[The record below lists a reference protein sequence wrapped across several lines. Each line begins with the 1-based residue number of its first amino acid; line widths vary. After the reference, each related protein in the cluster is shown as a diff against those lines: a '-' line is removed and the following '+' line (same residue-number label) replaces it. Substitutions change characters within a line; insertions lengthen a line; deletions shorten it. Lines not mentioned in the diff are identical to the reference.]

1 MATSDLFPTFSTSGT
16 EAGQQG
22 GQFDQS
28 FGFLQ
33 APAEV
38 KGVGEATKLPR
49 DIGINLKLKS
59 LGREQEQVEDEDAPQ
74 DATSTLRKSMAAAG
88 SIASKPSNIFGL
100 RQPIAMEANALTG
113 LSDPRA
119 LTTMGTSPALA
130 DTGYDAFAMLMGEDR
145 DLGPGGPDDIEQGL
159 QMAGDAVGALASEP
173 DVANW
178 LSDTLST
185 DSTTASGS
193 TSSTS
198 ARGTGEPPVPIG
210 LAPNAATAGAG
221 LNSAGMPMYGS
232 TLGAVAAT
240 GAGLNVAYDPRP
252 MLNSGYGSLQP
263 KQGPFYN
270 PNNLSGAS
278 YAAAG
283 AMTIG
288 SAYTAYNSLKGGFE
302 GINSPMDG
310 LTATSGVLGTMAGLQ
325 TMGLMGGQFFSSLMA
340 GPVGWA
346 IGGALLLGSL
356 FGKGG
361 MFGKKDKPAMGGA
374 EYRVTS
380 TDIINQNKS
389 DTNKRGTPSD
399 TDPTAFLYP
408 GSDAYEQA
416 KADGKLR
423 IVAPYAWGYNG
434 YDSGQAKRQAQD
446 KVDYLYAFADNFK
459 LNVNADTFYKAA
471 LGAGGVEKYK
481 PTGDRAPGTNHSVLE
496 RIDSVGNGS
505 SSAGAWLR
513 EVMEYQG
520 ANGERILEGDIY
532 KGVRIDPNTGMPT
545 KVGYADQDSFQ
556 QAVEKFNTSY
566 YG

>member
-1 MATSDLFPTFSTSGT
+1 
-16 EAGQQG
+16 
-22 GQFDQS
+22 
-28 FGFLQ
+28 LQ

-59 LGREQEQVEDEDAPQ
+59 LGREQEEVEDEEAPQ
-74 DATSTLRKSMAAAG
+74 DATSRLRKSMAAAG
-88 SIASKPSNIFGL
+88 AIASKPSNIFGL
-100 RQPIAMEANALTG
+100 RQPITMDANALTG
-113 LSDPRA
+113 LGDPRA
-119 LTTMGTSPALA
+119 LTTIGTPPALA
-130 DTGYDAFAMLMGEDR
+130 DTGYDAFAMLMDEDR
-145 DLGPGGPDDIEQGL
+145 NLGPGGPDSVEQGL
-159 QMAGDAVGALASEP
+159 LMAGDAVGTLGEQYPETA
-173 DVANW
+173 DW

-221 LNSAGMPMYGS
+221 LNRAGMPMYGS
-232 TLGAVAAT
+232 TLGATAAT

-263 KQGPFYN
+263 KTGPWYN
-270 PNNLSGAS
+270 PNKMSGAS
-278 YAAAG
+278 YALAG
-283 AMTIG
+283 AATIG

-325 TMGLMGGQFFSSLMA
+325 GMGLMGGQFFSSLMT

-374 EYRVTS
+374 EFRVTS
-380 TDIINQNKS
+380 QDILDKYDGSPPVDGS
-389 DTNKRGTPSD
+389 DQAAWLS
-399 TDPTAFLYP
+399 P
-408 GSDAYEQA
+408 GSDAWNQA
-416 KADGKLR
+416 LSENKLR
-423 IVAPYAWGYNG
+423 ITAPYSWGYNG
-434 YDSGQAKRQAQD
+434 YDSGEAQRQAQG

-459 LNVNADTFYKAA
+459 LDVNADTFYKAA
-471 LGAGGVEKYK
+471 LGAGGFEKYK
-481 PTGDRAPGTNHSVLE
+481 PVGDRGNKNHSVLE

-513 EVMEYQG
+513 EVMEYTG
-520 ANGERILEGDIY
+520 KNGERILEGDIY

-545 KVGYADQDSFQ
+545 KVGYKDQESFQ

>member
-1 MATSDLFPTFSTSGT
+1 MATSDLFPTFTT
-16 EAGQQG
+16 TAEEAGQQG

-33 APAEV
+33 SPAEV

-59 LGREQEQVEDEDAPQ
+59 LGREQEEVEDEDAPQ
-74 DATSTLRKSMAAAG
+74 DATSKLRKSMVAAG
-88 SIASKPSNIFGL
+88 SMASNPANIFGL
-100 RQPIAMEANALTG
+100 RQPTAMDVNALTS
-113 LSDPRA
+113 LSGDPRS
-119 LTTMGTSPALA
+119 LTTIGTPPALA
-130 DTGYDAFAMLMGEDR
+130 DTGYDAFAMLMDEDR
-145 DLGPGGPDDIEQGL
+145 DLGPAGPDEIEQGL
-159 QMAGDAVGALASEP
+159 QMAGDVVGTLADSPETA
-173 DVANW
+173 DF
-178 LSDTLST
+178 LGDILST
-185 DSTTASGS
+185 DSTTAAGS
-193 TSSTS
+193 TTSTS
-198 ARGTGEPPVPIG
+198 ASPRGIDPVPIG
-210 LAPNAATAGAG
+210 VAPNTVTSGAG
-221 LNSAGMPMYGS
+221 LNAAGMPMYGS
-232 TLGAVAAT
+232 TLGASAAT
-240 GAGLNVAYDPRP
+240 TLGNVAYDPRP
-252 MLNSGYGSLQP
+252 ALSKGYGSPQMN
-263 KQGPFYN
+263 KAGSGPFYN
-270 PNNLSGAS
+270 PNNLSGS
-278 YAAAG
+278 QYAMAG
-283 AMTIG
+283 AATIG

-310 LTATSGVLGTMAGLQ
+310 LTATSGVLGTLAGLQ
-325 TMGLMGGQFFSSLMA
+325 TMGLMGGKFFASLMG

-361 MFGKKDKPAMGGA
+361 PFGKKEKPPMGGA
-374 EYRVTS
+374 EFRVTS
-380 TDIINQNKS
+380 TDILDKYNGNPPVDGS
-389 DTNKRGTPSD
+389 DQAAWLS
-399 TDPTAFLYP
+399 P
-408 GSDAYEQA
+408 GSDVYEQA

-434 YDSGQAKRQAQD
+434 FDSGQVKRQAQD

-459 LNVNADTFYKAA
+459 LDVNADTFYKAA
-471 LGAGGVEKYK
+471 LGAGGFEKYK
-481 PTGDRAPGTNHSVLE
+481 PTGDRAPGTKHSVLE

-505 SSAGAWLR
+505 TSAGAWLR

-520 ANGERILEGDIY
+520 PNGERILEGDIY

>member
-74 DATSTLRKSMAAAG
+74 DATSSLRKSMAAAG

-100 RQPIAMEANALTG
+100 RQPIAMEANVLTG

-119 LTTMGTSPALA
+119 LTAMGTSPALA

-159 QMAGDAVGALASEP
+159 QMAGDAVGTLASEP

-198 ARGTGEPPVPIG
+198 ARGTGAPPVPVG

-232 TLGAVAAT
+232 TLGATAAA
-240 GAGLNVAYDPRP
+240 GAASSVAYDPRP

-278 YAAAG
+278 YAMTGAA
-283 AMTIG
+283 TIG

-374 EYRVTS
+374 EFRLGTEAGIS
-380 TDIINQNKS
+380 S
-389 DTNKRGTPSD
+389 DKDNSK
-399 TDPTAFLYP
+399 FMYP
-408 GSDAYEQA
+408 GQ
-416 KADGKLR
+416 DGYDEAIKNDSLR
-423 IVAPYAWGYNG
+423 IVAPYSWGYNG
-434 YDSGQAKRQAQD
+434 YEHQKTRGQAQEKI
-446 KVDYLYAFADNFK
+446 DYLYAFADNFK
-459 LNVNADTFYKAA
+459 LNVNEDTFIKAA
-471 LGAGGVEKYK
+471 TGSGGFEKYK
-481 PTGDRAPGTNHSVLE
+481 PVGDTE
-496 RIDSVGNGS
+496 KEY
-505 SSAGAWLR
+505 WR
-513 EVMEYQG
+513 E
-520 ANGERILEGDIY
+520 IY
-532 KGVRIDPNTGMPT
+532 T
-545 KVGYADQDSFQ
+545 KVF
-556 QAVEKFNTSY
+556 V
-566 YG
+566 